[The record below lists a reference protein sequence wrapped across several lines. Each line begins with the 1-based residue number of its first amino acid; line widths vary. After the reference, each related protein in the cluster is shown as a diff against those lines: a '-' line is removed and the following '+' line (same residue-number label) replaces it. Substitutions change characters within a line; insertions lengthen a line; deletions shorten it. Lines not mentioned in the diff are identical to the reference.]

1 MRKRVAATMKRYAR
15 LDDQDQP
22 VRCVGFRQGSKIVFD
37 TAERA
42 ESCRRSLVDRGLSE
56 TRAVHEC
63 RRREGEIHFHLTRR
77 ESHPE
82 RD

>member
-1 MRKRVAATMKRYAR
+1 MKRYAR
-15 LDDQDQP
+15 LDDQEQP
-22 VRCVGFRQGSKIVFD
+22 MRCVGFRQGSKVIFD

-63 RRREGEIHFHLTRR
+63 RRREGETHFHLTRR
-77 ESHPE
+77 EYHPE